1 MAKDDYHVI
10 VYRILQHL
18 YKQLKEGLPP
28 DVEIIGH
35 ESKSC
40 RINEEYWKYIIVS
53 MQEEGLIR
61 GLKKA
66 EDRDEYECTEDALKN
81 IRITPK
87 GIEQLSDSKLTDR
100 VDKLIRD
107 VIKLV

>member
-10 VYRILQHL
+10 VYRVLQHL
-18 YKQLKEGLPP
+18 YKQLKAGLPP
-28 DVEIIGH
+28 DKEIIGP
-35 ESKSC
+35 EGKAC
-40 RINEEYWKYIIVS
+40 GINEEYWKYIIVS
-53 MQEEGLIR
+53 MQEDGLIR

-66 EDRDEYECTEDALKN
+66 KGRDEYECTEETLKN
-81 IRITPK
+81 IRITPR

>member
-10 VYRILQHL
+10 VYRVLQHL

-28 DVEIIGH
+28 DKEIIGH
-35 ESKSC
+35 EGKAC

-66 EDRDEYECTEDALKN
+66 EGQDEYECTEDTLKN